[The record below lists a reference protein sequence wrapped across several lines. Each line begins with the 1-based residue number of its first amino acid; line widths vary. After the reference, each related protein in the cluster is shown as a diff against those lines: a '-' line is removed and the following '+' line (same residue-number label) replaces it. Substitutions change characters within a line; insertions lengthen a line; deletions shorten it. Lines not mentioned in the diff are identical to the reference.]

1 MQFQLPAGTDTKDLM
16 CHLRYDEW
24 CAVGHESQS
33 RRHSIHCRHHFSI
46 PLEIEL
52 QNAAGEKI
60 GNPQVPLMPSRRL
73 QEGVPACK
81 RSGEK
86 VDHQISSRSEL
97 GDFLLH
103 SKPPDNKI
111 QMSILRLRFRHCDKF
126 FSKASQSEPRLIIT
140 KHFR

>member
-33 RRHSIHCRHHFSI
+33 RRHSIHYRHHFSI
-46 PLEIEL
+46 PIEIEL
-52 QNAAGEKI
+52 QNAACEKI
-60 GNPQVPLMPSRRL
+60 GNPQVPLMPSRPL

-86 VDHQISSRSEL
+86 LDHQISSGSESWVTL
-97 GDFLLH
+97 ILH

-111 QMSILRLRFRHCDKF
+111 QMSILRFH
-126 FSKASQSEPRLIIT
+126 T
-140 KHFR
+140 